1 MITALVVIVVLLGAA
16 WAFVASR
23 PNTFRIERAT
33 TIKAPP
39 EKIFPLINDLHGFN
53 TWNPVAKVDPD
64 MKLSYSGPQAGRGA
78 AYAWESRKMGV
89 GSMEIVDT
97 APPSK
102 VVLKLDFVKPFAGS
116 NVVEFTLQPKGDS
129 TDVTW
134 EMRGPMAFIPKIM
147 NLFVSTDKMVGGQF
161 ETGLADMKAVA
172 ER

>member
-1 MITALVVIVVLLGAA
+1 MITALVVVVLLIAA
-16 WAFVASR
+16 ALAFVESR
-23 PNTFRIERAT
+23 PSTFSVQRAT
-33 TIKAPP
+33 TIEAPP

-53 TWNPVAKVDPD
+53 TWNPFAKMDPD
-64 MKLSYSGPQAGRGA
+64 MKLSYSGPQSGRGA

-102 VVLKLDFVKPFAGS
+102 VVLNLEFVKPFAGR

-129 TDVTW
+129 TNVTW
-134 EMRGPMAFIPKIM
+134 EMRGPLAFIPKVM

-161 ETGLADMKAVA
+161 EMGLADMKAAA

>member
-1 MITALVVIVVLLGAA
+1 MITALVVIVVLLAA
-16 WAFVASR
+16 ALAFVASR

-53 TWNPVAKVDPD
+53 TWNPFAKMDPE
-64 MKLSYSGPQAGRGA
+64 MKLSYSGPQTGKGA

-89 GSMEIVDT
+89 GRMEIVDA

-102 VVLKLDFVKPFAGS
+102 VVLNLDFVKPFEGH
-116 NVVEFTLQPKGDS
+116 NVVEFTLRPQGDA
-129 TDVTW
+129 TNVTW
-134 EMRGPMAFIPKIM
+134 VMQGPMAFIPKIM
-147 NLFVSTDKMVGGQF
+147 NLFVSSDKMVGGQF
-161 ETGLADMKAVA
+161 EMGLADMKAVA

>member
-1 MITALVVIVVLLGAA
+1 MITALVVIVLLLAA
-16 WAFVASR
+16 ALAFVASR
-23 PNTFRIERAT
+23 PNTFTVLRAT

-53 TWNPVAKVDPD
+53 TWNPFAKMDPE

-78 AYAWESRKMGV
+78 AYAWESRRMGV

-102 VVLKLDFVKPFAGS
+102 VILKLDFLKPFEGH
-116 NVVEFTLQPKGDS
+116 NVVEFTLQPKGDA
-129 TDVTW
+129 TNVTW

-161 ETGLADMKAVA
+161 EMGLADMKAVA